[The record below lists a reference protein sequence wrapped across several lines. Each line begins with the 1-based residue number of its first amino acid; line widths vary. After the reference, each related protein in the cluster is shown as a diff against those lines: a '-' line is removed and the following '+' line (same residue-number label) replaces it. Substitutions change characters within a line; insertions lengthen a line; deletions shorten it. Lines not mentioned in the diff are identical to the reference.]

1 MNDKVDVSNT
11 KLSVSEI
18 AFHKKVIN
26 TLEPNF
32 LICPQSS
39 SLPASKGKPSSFLI
53 NAHIS
58 NPRGGGAQQMFIRG
72 GSTSRFNP
80 YTSFCLEKGTP
91 FVYYL
96 PLTNGT
102 PFTNLV

>member
-1 MNDKVDVSNT
+1 MNDKVDISNT

-18 AFHKKVIN
+18 ALHNDGTQLFN
-26 TLEPNF
+26 LS
-32 LICPQSS
+32 LSS

-96 PLTNGT
+96 PLRNGT
-102 PFTNLV
+102 PFTNPV